1 MRYRKVTAANQPV
14 KRLLFLREKNGG
26 CVGNMVLAGSVT
38 ALSGGVYVHH
48 FKRRQGELA
57 LITLIVGDRVVV
69 SDQDS
74 RFIGLAT
81 GYITEITNTGVTC
94 YLQK

>member
-1 MRYRKVTAANQPV
+1 MS
-14 KRLLFLREKNGG
+14 LLFLREKNGG
-26 CVGNMVLAGSVT
+26 CIGNMVLEGRVT
-38 ALSGGVYVHH
+38 ALYDGVYVHH

-57 LITLIVGDRVVV
+57 LITLIVGDRVVI

-74 RFIGLAT
+74 RFIGLAA

-94 YLQK
+94 CLDKYVAF